1 MKTSSINENSLFYR
15 LMLHDLLHSYA
26 FRYLSIRG
34 LFFLALIL
42 LGTICIAMSIEGIIH
57 PESAF
62 TTRDGRIFI
71 SEIGKV
77 GVTGD
82 GRILEVFSDG
92 KKKVIASGLNDP
104 KRLLVQRNTIYV
116 TDIDEVKKVTF
127 DGNVKSWLGPKDFPR
142 EITFLNDLTID
153 RNTIIYVSD
162 SGELKQGERIGGA
175 VYSVSPN
182 EKVSLVVDSVND
194 PNIQAPNGLLA
205 FQRGYLMVADFT
217 TGVLSRIRLQ
227 NLSVKK
233 MATGFGGG
241 DGLAFADTKL
251 YISDWKGGKIWSL
264 DLTTPTQEP
273 KLVKDGFI
281 NPADINVT
289 SDGKF
294 IVVPEM
300 MKAKPGGG
308 RVTFVPI
315 K

>member
-1 MKTSSINENSLFYR
+1 MKTSFLHENPLVYR
-15 LMLHDLLHSYA
+15 FIRHYLLQG
-26 FRYLSIRG
+26 FRFAYFSIRG
-34 LFFLALIL
+34 LFFLVLIL
-42 LGTICIAMSIEGIIH
+42 PGTICTGMSIEGIVH

-62 TTRDGRIFI
+62 TTRDGRVFI

-77 GVTGD
+77 GVNED
-82 GRILEVFSDG
+82 GRILEIFSDG

-104 KRLLVQRNTIYV
+104 KGLLVERNTIYV

-127 DGNVKSWLGPKDFPR
+127 DGQIKSWLGPSDFPR

-162 SGELKQGERIGGA
+162 SGKLKQGERSGGA
-175 VYSVSPN
+175 VYRISPN
-182 EKVSLVVDSVND
+182 GKVSLVVDSVND
-194 PNIQAPNGLLA
+194 ANIQAPNGLLA
-205 FQRGYLMVADFT
+205 FQKDYLMVADFT
-217 TGVLSRIRLQ
+217 TGVLSRIHLL
-227 NLSVKK
+227 NFSVEK

-241 DGLAFADTKL
+241 DGLAFAGTKL
-251 YISDWKGGKIWSL
+251 YVSDWKGGKIWSL
-264 DLTTPTQEP
+264 DLTAPAQKP
-273 KLVKDGFI
+273 KLVQDGFI
-281 NPADINVT
+281 NPADIDVT

-294 IVVPEM
+294 IIVPEM